1 MTVGGERADEWTI
14 QWTDGQNGV
23 KWTRVPAPRPA
34 AAGEGTAVMK
44 HRRATGASLLPKTLP
59 AVGSPPNQGR
69 PRVNH
74 SLVGLVYA
82 INFEAAA
89 VVVDLRR
96 GTLYARDTHT
106 RRAQLY
112 ATRCAAVKTM

>member
-59 AVGSPPNQGR
+59 AVGSPPIK
-69 PRVNH
+69 VVH
-74 SLVGLVYA
+74 VSITHWLVDVFTRLQTVALLAY
-82 INFEAAA
+82 
-89 VVVDLRR
+89 LRR
-96 GTLYARDTHT
+96 VLYVHT
-106 RRAQLY
+106 VRGFAHGQD
-112 ATRCAAVKTM
+112 V